1 MESETA
7 PPAFVGVGGSLGKYQ
22 LISRLAIGGMA
33 EIFVARATGIEGFE
47 KLVVLK
53 RILPQLAGDSHF
65 IRMFLREARLAATL
79 HHQNIAQVYDIGR
92 VGGTYF
98 FTMEYIHGVDLRHL
112 LRASEPHGAAPLAE
126 TLSIIVGAAAGLHHA
141 HDKRDGN
148 GEPLGLVHRDV
159 SPSNVL
165 VGYDG
170 SVKVVDFGIAQATAL
185 RGETRP
191 GTIKGKVS
199 YMSPEQCQGRPLDRR
214 SDIFAL
220 GIILYELSTGQYLF
234 KGDGELQV
242 MRKIVDEEI
251 PPPSSRHPG
260 YPPELERVVMRALRR
275 DPDERYETAQDLQL
289 DLEELAAERRLKL
302 SSIGLARHLERIL
315 GKDLEAWRK
324 AQSAGI
330 SLIDYVTSTSSGR
343 LTPHETSSSELVVE
357 SLLDERPEADAVLAE
372 TPALGNTIP
381 PVLRRARKKPLKRAR
396 VAIGITVAM
405 TAAVGAALVVA
416 RKDPPSPP
424 AAAASATA
432 PVPAT
437 TPEPAAQAPAVPSA
451 PTREP
456 AAQPPSSPSQVHV
469 RLIGLP
475 EHSRVL
481 LDGRHVQ
488 TNPITMDRSATAHRV
503 SVVAA
508 GYVEKTLEFVPSG
521 DLTLEIELAP
531 NPPRASK
538 RASTKRKASRPSPL
552 PAKRTRPF
560 TGSQDL

>member
-33 EIFVARATGIEGFE
+33 EIFIARATGIEGFE

-53 RILPQLAGDSHF
+53 RILPQFAGDSHF

-112 LRASEPHGAAPLAE
+112 LRASQPHGPAPLAE

-141 HDKRDGN
+141 HDKRNGT

-170 SVKVVDFGIAQATAL
+170 SVKVVDFGIATATAV
-185 RGETRP
+185 RDETRP
-191 GTIKGKVS
+191 GTIKGKIT

-234 KGDGELQV
+234 SGDGDLQV
-242 MRKIVDEEI
+242 MRKIVDEDI
-251 PPPSSRHPG
+251 PPPSSRHAD
-260 YPPELERVVMRALRR
+260 YPPELERIVMRALRR
-275 DPDERYETAQDLQL
+275 DPDERYATAQDLQL

-302 SSIGLARHLERIL
+302 SSIGLARYLERMF
-315 GKDLEAWRK
+315 GNDLEAWRK

-330 SLIDYVTSTSSGR
+330 SLIDYVTSSSAGR
-343 LTPHETSSSELVVE
+343 ATTAETVSNEIVVE
-357 SLLDERPEADAVLAE
+357 SLLDESPEADAAMAE

-381 PVLRRARKKPLKRAR
+381 PVLRRSRNKSAVRSR
-396 VAIGITVAM
+396 VAVIGITAAL
-405 TAAVGAALVVA
+405 AAVAGVGLIVT
-416 RKDPPSPP
+416 REDSSPPP
-424 AAAASATA
+424 AATSSAKPPIA
-432 PVPAT
+432 
-437 TPEPAAQAPAVPSA
+437 APASEPVEQSTTVPSA
-451 PTREP
+451 
-456 AAQPPSSPSQVHV
+456 PSQVHV
-469 RLIGLP
+469 RLMGLP
-475 EHSRVL
+475 ERARVL
-481 LDGRHVQ
+481 LDGERVQ
-488 TNPITMDRSATAHRV
+488 TNPIVMDRSVTSRRV
-503 SVVAA
+503 SVFAA
-508 GYVEKTLEFVPSG
+508 GYAEKTLEFVPSG
-521 DLTLEIELAP
+521 DLTLAIELAP
-531 NPPRASK
+531 NPPRNSK
-538 RASTKRKASRPSPL
+538 RASPPTRKSTSKPP

-560 TGSQDL
+560 TGSEDL